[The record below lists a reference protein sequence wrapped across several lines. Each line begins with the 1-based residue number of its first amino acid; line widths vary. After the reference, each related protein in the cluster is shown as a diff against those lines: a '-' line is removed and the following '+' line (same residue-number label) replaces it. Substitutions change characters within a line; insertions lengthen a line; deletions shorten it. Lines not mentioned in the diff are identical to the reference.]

1 MVDEILGTNSCVKY
15 QKPVV
20 LIGHHISMLK
30 IPSVETAKDSDEAL
44 TGFLDMKIQ
53 VYAKRS
59 DLIVSLL
66 GQTSILIPT
75 TIDNQRIEVQ
85 TYRPIIFNGISETMY
100 RLKEH
105 HLGSTMKEI
114 QHSLSKFSP
123 KDNTVV
129 TEPSGTLVLRVQS
142 ISNNVFCPHFVQ
154 PNADDEGPILK
165 ESVDEILSRIRRSKR
180 ARAMDNCSESVQLT
194 SRTKEVLDRVRRA
207 SRTAA

>member
-1 MVDEILGTNSCVKY
+1 MVDEILGTTSIVSS
-15 QKPVV
+15 QKPVF
-20 LIGHHISMLK
+20 LFGHHISMSK
-30 IPSVETAKDSDEAL
+30 MPSVGAAKDLGEAL

-53 VYAKRS
+53 IYAQRS
-59 DLIVSLL
+59 DSIVCLL
-66 GQTSILIPT
+66 GQTSVLIPT

-85 TYRPIIFNGISETMY
+85 TYRPISINGISETMY

-105 HLGSTMKEI
+105 YLGSTLKEI
-114 QHSLSKFSP
+114 QYSLLKFNQ

-142 ISNNVFCPHFVQ
+142 ISDSVFPPYFVQ
-154 PNADDEGPILK
+154 PNAEEGPILK

-180 ARAMDNCSESVQLT
+180 SRAMDNCSKTVKLT

-207 SRTAA
+207 SRMAA

>member
-30 IPSVETAKDSDEAL
+30 IPSVEAAKDSDEAL
-44 TGFLDMKIQ
+44 TGFLEMKIQ

-66 GQTSILIPT
+66 GQTSVLIPT

-85 TYRPIIFNGISETMY
+85 TYRPIRFNGISETMY
-100 RLKEH
+100 RLKDH

-114 QHSLSKFSP
+114 QHSLSKFNP

-129 TEPSGTLVLRVQS
+129 TDPSGTLVLRVQS
-142 ISNNVFCPHFVQ
+142 ISNNAFCPHFAQ

-180 ARAMDNCSESVQLT
+180 SRAMDNCSETVKLT

-207 SRTAA
+207 SRMAA